1 MRRYTIKKV
10 DHIVYDSL
18 AECPEDLQVRN
29 DWKKSNIGDWIQA
42 DDGAVMQVLR
52 KGLVRYGSKDVSYI
66 GTCTGTYLCR
76 PADTCDGNRRKNIY
90 SFSGE
95 QDNKESVRK
104 RKKVNVNEVMFA
116 KFIAHGMTP
125 VDAYIKAFK
134 TMNRKYALSRSAL
147 LVKQERIIMA
157 VKEELDGVFTKLGI
171 NLEYLIG
178 KAKDELEMSDRGA
191 DRLKALSMLWDAAE
205 VVPKQTKVTAQL
217 GAVFNG
223 FDNDNLKQIERPKE
237 YQLK

>member
-1 MRRYTIKKV
+1 MRRYTIKKI

-18 AECPEDLQVRN
+18 DEVPKDLVVN
-29 DWKKSNIGDWIQA
+29 KNWKKSKINDWILA

-52 KGLVRYGSKDVSYI
+52 KGMVKYGNKNLTYI

-76 PADTCDGNRRKNIY
+76 QSDKCDGNRRKNIY

-95 QDNKESVRK
+95 RDHKDAVKERK
-104 RKKVNVNEVMFA
+104 SPNIKEVMFA
-116 KFIAHGMTP
+116 KFIAHGMAP
-125 VDAYIKAFK
+125 VDAYIKAFD
-134 TMNRKYALSRSAL
+134 TMNRKYATQRSAL

-205 VVPKQTKVTAQL
+205 VVPKQTKVTAL
-217 GAVFNG
+217 TGAVFNG
-223 FDNDNLKQIERPKE
+223 FDDQNLKEIKRPEE

>member
-1 MRRYTIKKV
+1 MRRYTIKKI

-18 AECPEDLQVRN
+18 DEVPKDLVVN
-29 DWKKSNIGDWIQA
+29 KNWKKSKINDWILA

-52 KGLVRYGSKDVSYI
+52 KGMVKYGNKNLTYI

-76 PADTCDGNRRKNIY
+76 QSDKCDGNRRKNIY

-95 QDNKESVRK
+95 RDHKDAVKERK
-104 RKKVNVNEVMFA
+104 SPNIKEVMFA
-116 KFIAHGMTP
+116 KFIAHGMAP
-125 VDAYIKAFK
+125 VDAYIKAFD
-134 TMNRKYALSRSAL
+134 TMNRKYATQRSAL

-205 VVPKQTKVTAQL
+205 VVPKQTKVTAL
-217 GAVFNG
+217 TGAVFNG
-223 FDNDNLKQIERPKE
+223 FDDQNLKIVCT
-237 YQLK
+237 